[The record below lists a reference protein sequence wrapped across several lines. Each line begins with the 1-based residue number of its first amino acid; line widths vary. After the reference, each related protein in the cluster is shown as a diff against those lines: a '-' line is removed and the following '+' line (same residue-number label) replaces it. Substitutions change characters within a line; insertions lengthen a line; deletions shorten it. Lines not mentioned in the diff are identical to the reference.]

1 MGGLPP
7 LGYDNVDK
15 KFVLNADEAVT
26 VRCLFELYLELGNV
40 RPVKREADRRGFTT
54 KHREVGGRCLGG
66 KPFTRGHLYQLLHNL
81 IYVGEVRHK
90 GETYPG
96 RHEAIVSRDTWEAA
110 QRRPRANV
118 NARRGPRNG
127 TRPHLMTG
135 LIFDAAGERLSPT
148 HATKRGRR
156 YDYYISRPLMHGG
169 HRDDGDWRV
178 PAKTLDQAVVDVVIE
193 FLRDGPRLIDAA
205 HRSKGSPTEAERL
218 LGTGLELAEAMRSQ
232 TPARGYEAARRLIER
247 VTLHPDR
254 LTVRLARRGLSA
266 SRGVGSQSDDGNH
279 EAFILEAPVAFRRRG
294 VETKILVNAA
304 AVQPPGQKLI
314 ALVAR
319 SRYWIERIVR
329 GDAATVRE
337 IARREGMDEGD
348 VSRVLP
354 LAFLAPDIVETILAG
369 KHPPDLTAE
378 RLKRLPVLPHDWNE

>member
-1 MGGLPP
+1 MRYPF
-7 LGYDNVDK
+7 D
-15 KFVLNADEAVT
+15 
-26 VRCLFELYLELGNV
+26 LYLELGTV
-40 RPVKREADRRGFTT
+40 RSVKREADRRGLTT

-66 KPFTRGHLYQLLHNL
+66 KPFTRGHLYQLLHNP

-90 GETYPG
+90 GEPYPG

-127 TRPHLMTG
+127 TRSHLLTG

-156 YDYYISRPLMHGG
+156 YGYYISRHFMHGA
-169 HRDDGDWRV
+169 HRDDGDWHV
-178 PAKTLDQAVVDVVIE
+178 PAKTLDQAVVDVVVE

-205 HRSKGSPTEAERL
+205 HLSKGSPTGAERL

-232 TPARGYEAARRLIER
+232 TLACGYEAARRLIER

-279 EAFILEAPVAFRRRG
+279 EAVILGAPVAFRRYG

-304 AVQPPGQKLI
+304 AAVQPPDRKLI
-314 ALVAR
+314 PLIAR
-319 SRYWIERIVR
+319 SRYWIERLTS

-348 VSRVLP
+348 VSRFLP
-354 LAFLAPDIVETILAG
+354 LAFLAPDIVEAILAG
-369 KHPPDLTAE
+369 RYPPDLTAE
-378 RLKRLPVLPHDWNE
+378 RLKRLPVLPHDWNEQRRLLGFGA

>member
-1 MGGLPP
+1 MP
-7 LGYDNVDK
+7 
-15 KFVLNADEAVT
+15 
-26 VRCLFELYLELGNV
+26 
-40 RPVKREADRRGFTT
+40 
-54 KHREVGGRCLGG
+54 GG
-66 KPFTRGHLYQLLHNL
+66 KPFTRGHLYQLLHKP

-110 QRRPRANV
+110 QRRLRANV

-127 TRPHLMTG
+127 TRSHLMTG

-148 HATKRGRR
+148 HAAKRGRR
-156 YDYYISRPLMHGG
+156 YGYYISRPLMHGAN
-169 HRDDGDWRV
+169 RDDGDWRV
-178 PAKTLDQAVVDVVIE
+178 PAKTLDQAVVDVVVE

-232 TPARGYEAARRLIER
+232 APACRYEAARRLIER
-247 VTLHPDR
+247 VALHPDR
-254 LTVRLARRGLSA
+254 ITVRLARRGLSA

-279 EAFILEAPVAFRRRG
+279 EAVELGAPVAFQRRG

-304 AVQPPGQKLI
+304 AAVQPPDRKLI
-314 ALVAR
+314 ALIAR
-319 SRYWIERIVR
+319 SRRWIERIAS
-329 GDAATVRE
+329 GDAGTIRE
-337 IARREGMDEGD
+337 IARREGVDEGD
-348 VSRVLP
+348 VSRFLP
-354 LAFLAPDIVETILAG
+354 LAFLAPDIVEAILAG